1 MHEVTQHQP
10 SECEVGAFITRI
22 LVPTDFSDGSRAA
35 LAYAL
40 ALVQRCGASLH
51 LLHVLEE
58 IAGAEP
64 LERQLAARTE
74 IERSIEQSAWDDLR
88 KQLGDGDQMPPAI
101 QLAIEWGA
109 PGVEIV
115 RYARA
120 QNVDLIAMGK
130 HGRGA
135 LKHLLLGSVAEQV
148 VRRAPCTVLSVHDPA
163 GGRQIANHP

>member
-1 MHEVTQHQP
+1 MHEVTQQQLDG
-10 SECEVGAFITRI
+10 CQMGGFITRI
-22 LVPTDFSDGSRAA
+22 LVPTDFSDGSQAA

-51 LLHVLEE
+51 LLHVLD
-58 IAGAEP
+58 A
-64 LERQLAARTE
+64 
-74 IERSIEQSAWDDLR
+74 
-88 KQLGDGDQMPPAI
+88 DQMPPAI

-120 QNVDLIAMGK
+120 QNVDLIAMGR

-148 VRRAPCTVLSVHDPA
+148 VRRAPCTVLSVHHSGPS
-163 GGRQIANHP
+163 